1 MTQHE
6 PQFFDDGTFDE
17 ILDAEISGAE
27 FFNTVDD
34 EPDDE
39 TSMGASAV
47 VEGGILPDVAALR
60 AERDDFLSALQRVQA
75 DFENY
80 RKRVLRQQDEQSA
93 RAALGL
99 VEKLLPVL
107 DALDL
112 AVAHIE
118 KTGVDVA
125 ESTEAHALV
134 HARSLLNETLA
145 KEGLERVDEA
155 GAIFDPLV
163 HDAVAQSASEA
174 PAEDAGAT
182 AVPETT
188 VEEVLRAGYRWR
200 GQVLRPAMVRVR
212 G

>member
-34 EPDDE
+34 ELSDE
-39 TSMGASAV
+39 APSGPSDAV
-47 VEGGILPDVAALR
+47 DSILPDVAGLR
-60 AERDDFLSALQRVQA
+60 AERDDYLSALQRVQA

-112 AVAHIE
+112 AVAHVH
-118 KTGVDVA
+118 KTGIDVG

-155 GAIFDPLV
+155 GAAFDPLV
-163 HDAVAQSASEA
+163 HDAVARTEVEPS
-174 PAEDAGAT
+174 AEDGSAPGQT
-182 AVPETT
+182 V

>member
-1 MTQHE
+1 MTQHDPE
-6 PQFFDDGTFDE
+6 FFDDGSFDE
-17 ILDAEISGAE
+17 ILDAEITAAE
-27 FFNTVDD
+27 FFNTVDED
-34 EPDDE
+34 STEGSD
-39 TSMGASAV
+39 SAV
-47 VEGGILPDVAALR
+47 SVIATEAILPDVAALQK
-60 AERDDFLSALQRVQA
+60 ERDEYLSALQRVQA

-107 DALDL
+107 DSLDL

-118 KTGVDVA
+118 KSGVDVA
-125 ESTEAHALV
+125 ASPEAHALV

-145 KEGLERVDEA
+145 KDGLERVDA
-155 GAIFDPLV
+155 SGAVFDPSI
-163 HDAVAQSASEA
+163 HDAVARTEAEAAGDPNA
-174 PAEDAGAT
+174 PAA
-182 AVPETT
+182 ETT
-188 VEEVLRAGYRWR
+188 IEEVLRAGYRWR

>member
-34 EPDDE
+34 EQGDDDGPAE
-39 TSMGASAV
+39 PGAADP
-47 VEGGILPDVAALR
+47 GILPDLAALR
-60 AERDDFLSALQRVQA
+60 AERDEYLGALQRLQA

-107 DALDL
+107 DTLDL
-112 AVAHIE
+112 AVAHIAKSGPE
-118 KTGVDVA
+118 VT

-145 KEGLERVDEA
+145 KEGLERVDEN
-155 GAIFDPLV
+155 GAVFDPLV
-163 HDAVAQSASEA
+163 HDAVAHSAAEPADGDEPSAPQS
-174 PAEDAGAT
+174 
-182 AVPETT
+182 T

>member
-6 PQFFDDGTFDE
+6 PQFFDDGTFDD
-17 ILDAEISGAE
+17 ILDAEITGAE

-34 EPDDE
+34 ELSDE
-39 TSMGASAV
+39 APAGPSDAV
-47 VEGGILPDVAALR
+47 DSILPDVAALV
-60 AERDDFLSALQRVQA
+60 AQRDDYLGALQRLQA

-112 AVAHIE
+112 AVAHVN
-118 KTGVDVA
+118 KTGIDVGT
-125 ESTEAHALV
+125 STEAHALV

-155 GAIFDPLV
+155 GAAFDPLV
-163 HDAVAQSASEA
+163 HDAVARTEVEPS
-174 PAEDAGAT
+174 AEDGSAPGQT
-182 AVPETT
+182 V

>member
-34 EPDDE
+34 ELSDESSPDE
-39 TSMGASAV
+39 SAAV
-47 VEGGILPDVAALR
+47 DGGILPDVAALR
-60 AERDDFLSALQRVQA
+60 AERDDYLGALQRVQA

-125 ESTEAHALV
+125 ESPEAHGLV

-145 KEGLERVDEA
+145 KEGLERVDED
-155 GAIFDPLV
+155 GAVFDPLV
-163 HDAVAQSASEA
+163 HDAVAHSAAEA
-174 PAEDAGAT
+174 PAGDDGT
-182 AVPETT
+182 AVAETT

>member
-27 FFNTVDD
+27 FFGAVDD
-34 EPDDE
+34 ELSDE
-39 TSMGASAV
+39 PVTGPSDGVDS
-47 VEGGILPDVAALR
+47 ILPDVAALR
-60 AERDDFLSALQRVQA
+60 AERDDYLSALQRVQA

-107 DALDL
+107 DTLDL
-112 AVAHIE
+112 AVAHVH
-118 KTGVDVA
+118 KTGVVVD

-134 HARSLLNETLA
+134 HARSLLNDTLA

-155 GAIFDPLV
+155 GAPFDPLV
-163 HDAVAQSASEA
+163 HDAVAHAETEPSADGD
-174 PAEDAGAT
+174 PASG
-182 AVPETT
+182 PT
-188 VEEVLRAGYRWR
+188 VVDEVLRAGYRWR

>member
-6 PQFFDDGTFDE
+6 PQFFDDGAFDE

-34 EPDDE
+34 ELSDE
-39 TSMGASAV
+39 PVTSPSDAV
-47 VEGGILPDVAALR
+47 DSILPDVAALR
-60 AERDDFLSALQRVQA
+60 AERDDYLGALQRVQA

-112 AVAHIE
+112 AVAHVH
-118 KTGVDVA
+118 KTGVDPG

-134 HARSLLNETLA
+134 HARSLLNDTLA

-155 GAIFDPLV
+155 GAPFDPLV
-163 HDAVAQSASEA
+163 HDAVARSEA
-174 PAEDAGAT
+174 EASAGDDPAPGQ
-182 AVPETT
+182 PI

>member
-6 PQFFDDGTFDE
+6 PRFFDDGSFDE

-34 EPDDE
+34 GTDDEPAAPPSPDDP
-39 TSMGASAV
+39 
-47 VEGGILPDVAALR
+47 GILPDVAALR

-93 RAALGL
+93 RAARGL

-118 KTGVDVA
+118 KTGVALA

-134 HARSLLNETLA
+134 HVRSLLNETLA
-145 KEGLERVDEA
+145 KEGLERVDA
-155 GAIFDPLV
+155 PGAPFDPLV
-163 HDAVAQSASEA
+163 HDAVDHSAAEA
-174 PAEDAGAT
+174 AEDDGGVAPG
-182 AVPETT
+182 ETT

>member
-27 FFNTVDD
+27 FFNAVDD
-34 EPDDE
+34 ELSDE
-39 TSMGASAV
+39 ARSGPADAV
-47 VEGGILPDVAALR
+47 DSILPDVAGLR
-60 AERDDFLSALQRVQA
+60 AERDDYLSALQRVQA

-112 AVAHIE
+112 AVAHVH
-118 KTGVDVA
+118 KTGIDVG

-155 GAIFDPLV
+155 GAAFDPLV
-163 HDAVAQSASEA
+163 HDAVARTEVEPS
-174 PAEDAGAT
+174 AEDGSAPGQT
-182 AVPETT
+182 V